1 MSMRVSEDFQDE
13 VQAKIDAVATGKFFQ
28 QKRDARIIPSFDIGG
43 VTEESAATSE
53 IITGD
58 ELGSG
63 AFCVVKEITS
73 ITLVNDATSEAHES
87 EKVLDKAS
95 SSGDKPE
102 KDQKPDEDPL
112 GSFKTKSE
120 VRRYMS
126 DSCQRTDDSDG
137 TKHARYAIKVL
148 KTSNNRKDLETGL
161 KDISIECQFLRHL
174 GHSNICKMRG
184 TAGIPLSPSFGIIL
198 DRLYQTLE
206 SKMNQWMYEA
216 KQFKSAGCLGCLGLG
231 KLDPV
236 WKKRQHV
243 DAITVAS
250 DISSALRYIHSNDL
264 VYRDLK
270 PENAGFDVR
279 GNIKIFDFGF
289 CKELSKKLLDKKTG
303 MYKLT
308 RCTGSLPY
316 MAPEVFEGK
325 LYGKGADV
333 FSYGVLLYEM
343 LNFKYAFTFK
353 TLKDYKD
360 IIIDNKYRP
369 SIDGAVAARPKD
381 LIKETW
387 DQDPKK
393 RPNFDRISII
403 LKSEYYDS
411 TSELESR
418 SERLSN
424 ITMKSIRLRRK
435 K

>member
-1 MSMRVSEDFQDE
+1 MSD
-13 VQAKIDAVATGKFFQ
+13 G
-28 QKRDARIIPSFDIGG
+28 RD
-43 VTEESAATSE
+43 
-53 IITGD
+53 
-58 ELGSG
+58 LGSG

-206 SKMNQWMYEA
+206 SKMDQWMYEA

-231 KLDPV
+231 KLDSV

-264 VYRDLK
+264 VYRCVSGL
-270 PENAGFDVR
+270 
-279 GNIKIFDFGF
+279 
-289 CKELSKKLLDKKTG
+289 
-303 MYKLT
+303 
-308 RCTGSLPY
+308 
-316 MAPEVFEGK
+316 
-325 LYGKGADV
+325 
-333 FSYGVLLYEM
+333 
-343 LNFKYAFTFK
+343 
-353 TLKDYKD
+353 
-360 IIIDNKYRP
+360 
-369 SIDGAVAARPKD
+369 
-381 LIKETW
+381 
-387 DQDPKK
+387 
-393 RPNFDRISII
+393 RISC
-403 LKSEYYDS
+403 
-411 TSELESR
+411 
-418 SERLSN
+418 
-424 ITMKSIRLRRK
+424 
-435 K
+435 